1 LLLTSLTINQTLTT
15 DPVAVANRLRP
26 VLLQLARQ
34 LRREVHPLG
43 VTGGQVTL
51 LVSIKR
57 HPGIGVRELA
67 ALEGISPAGMSGHV
81 DRLERAQ
88 LVERGPD
95 SRDRRRVG
103 LRITREGH
111 RVLRLVRSRRTAWLA
126 ERLKGLSPDDL
137 LTIDAAIEPL
147 VRLLGEA
154 E

>member
-1 LLLTSLTINQTLTT
+1 MQTLTT

-51 LVSIKR
+51 LVSIKHR
-57 HPGIGVRELA
+57 PGIGLRELA

-81 DRLERAQ
+81 DRLARAR
-88 LVERGPD
+88 LVERSPD
-95 SRDRRRVG
+95 PADRRRVG
-103 LRITREGH
+103 LHVTPKGL

-126 ERLKGLSPDDL
+126 ERLKGLEPHEL
-137 LTIDAAIEPL
+137 EAIDAALEPL
-147 VRLLGEA
+147 ARLLEA
-154 E
+154 AE

>member
-1 LLLTSLTINQTLTT
+1 LLTWLTVIQTLTT

-51 LVSIKR
+51 LVAIKQK
-57 HPGIGVRELA
+57 PGIGLRELA

-81 DRLERAQ
+81 DRLERAR
-88 LVERGPD
+88 LVERSPD
-95 SRDRRRVG
+95 PGDRRRIG
-103 LRITREGH
+103 LHVTAAGL

-126 ERLKGLSPDDL
+126 ERLKGLEPDELDA
-137 LTIDAAIEPL
+137 IDAALEPL
-147 VRLLGEA
+147 ARLLETA

>member
-1 LLLTSLTINQTLTT
+1 MLTWLTIIQTLTT

-51 LVSIKR
+51 LVSIKHR
-57 HPGIGVRELA
+57 PGIGLRELA

-81 DRLERAQ
+81 DRLARAR
-88 LVERGPD
+88 LVERSPD
-95 SRDRRRVG
+95 PADRRRVG
-103 LRITREGH
+103 LHVTPEGL

-126 ERLKGLSPDDL
+126 ERLKGLEPHEL
-137 LTIDAAIEPL
+137 EAIDAALEPL
-147 VRLLGEA
+147 ARLLEA
-154 E
+154 SE